1 MKVYINYWG
10 HELHFPKEVAYYSD
24 ELMWVKVEPDNKLRI
39 GISDIGVRSVK
50 YLDYVK
56 LKVRS
61 AGKEVKKGDLL
72 AMVDTSKMVWE
83 MIAPVSGKVVEVN
96 PAVLNGYPG
105 PILEDNY
112 GAGWVYVLGKTAA
125 TDGDLQKLHK
135 VGDIKTEMWIED
147 MIQKIV
153 PLEGVERI

>member
-1 MKVYINYWG
+1 MKKYVNYWV
-10 HELHFPKEVAYYSD
+10 HELHFPKDVAYYSD

-61 AGKEVKKGDLL
+61 PGKEVKKGDLL

-83 MIAPVSGKVVEVN
+83 MIAPFSGKVVEVN
-96 PAVLNGYPG
+96 PEAVRGNPA
-105 PILEDNY
+105 PILEDPY
-112 GAGWVYVLGKTAA
+112 GVGWCYVFEKTAA
-125 TDGDLQKLHK
+125 TDSDLQKLHK
-135 VGDIKTEMWIED
+135 SGTPETEKWIEATVE
-147 MIQKIV
+147 KIV
-153 PLEGVERI
+153 PLADKS